1 MSVMTVNE
9 GTGLENMAN
18 GLMRRFSMAGVSPP
32 EVLYVDR
39 DCCGGTTGGKTQ
51 NLFSLWDNLVIRLD
65 IWHFMRRIAAGCN
78 TEAHPLYSVFLSRLS
93 QCIFQWSEED
103 LALLKSAKRGQL
115 QSQGIADP
123 SEAAIIEKITR
134 RELALHC
141 RRKTRGVVDTT
152 AMIYDLL
159 LTFTGPQGCDA
170 TGVPLLDKTR
180 IWAMWDNQKH
190 HIPCIQDPEG
200 VQLYTKT
207 GVLTKGG
214 VQLPTYRCARGSTS
228 LESFHLHID
237 KFIPGNDISAKTQHI
252 PNTFVYKMFLFFF
265 SGTSASDIHFKAYLL
280 DGLMRWNADRASAA
294 VSSTQSG
301 PESYSGLLIQAV
313 NELSEDVLGKK
324 MKSNVQNIGIHTGE
338 MIGVEY
344 LFNQTGEILKD
355 NNLEDEDL
363 RPDREEP
370 LSDINPDQIDE
381 GFSEN
386 EDETIAVAEQVFS
399 GDRGKCTFSSK

>member
-39 DCCGGTTGGKTQ
+39 DCCSGTTGSKTP

-159 LTFTGPQGCDA
+159 LTFTGPQGCDT
-170 TGVPLLDKTR
+170 TGVPLLD
-180 IWAMWDNQKH
+180 
-190 HIPCIQDPEG
+190 
-200 VQLYTKT
+200 
-207 GVLTKGG
+207 
-214 VQLPTYRCARGSTS
+214 
-228 LESFHLHID
+228 
-237 KFIPGNDISAKTQHI
+237 
-252 PNTFVYKMFLFFF
+252 
-265 SGTSASDIHFKAYLL
+265 
-280 DGLMRWNADRASAA
+280 
-294 VSSTQSG
+294 
-301 PESYSGLLIQAV
+301 
-313 NELSEDVLGKK
+313 
-324 MKSNVQNIGIHTGE
+324 
-338 MIGVEY
+338 
-344 LFNQTGEILKD
+344 
-355 NNLEDEDL
+355 
-363 RPDREEP
+363 
-370 LSDINPDQIDE
+370 
-381 GFSEN
+381 
-386 EDETIAVAEQVFS
+386 
-399 GDRGKCTFSSK
+399 

>member
-1 MSVMTVNE
+1 
-9 GTGLENMAN
+9 
-18 GLMRRFSMAGVSPP
+18 
-32 EVLYVDR
+32 
-39 DCCGGTTGGKTQ
+39 
-51 NLFSLWDNLVIRLD
+51 
-65 IWHFMRRIAAGCN
+65 
-78 TEAHPLYSVFLSRLS
+78 
-93 QCIFQWSEED
+93 
-103 LALLKSAKRGQL
+103 
-115 QSQGIADP
+115 
-123 SEAAIIEKITR
+123 
-134 RELALHC
+134 
-141 RRKTRGVVDTT
+141 
-152 AMIYDLL
+152 
-159 LTFTGPQGCDA
+159 
-170 TGVPLLDKTR
+170 
-180 IWAMWDNQKH
+180 
-190 HIPCIQDPEG
+190 
-200 VQLYTKT
+200 
-207 GVLTKGG
+207 
-214 VQLPTYRCARGSTS
+214 
-228 LESFHLHID
+228 
-237 KFIPGNDISAKTQHI
+237 
-252 PNTFVYKMFLFFF
+252 MFLFFF
-265 SGTSASDIHFKAYLL
+265 PGTSASDIHFKAYLL

-386 EDETIAVAEQVFS
+386 EDGTIAVAEQVFS